1 MYWSKEQVEEHF
13 NNYSKTYAKNKE
25 FTIASFD
32 DMASKTVLTQL
43 LRKWGI
49 MSTEMQIAYEN
60 DQAIITETEK
70 IYIDNPNTNN
80 VIENNTNFQQ
90 LEENIS
96 KLDNLVFKNE

>member
-1 MYWSKEQVEEHF
+1 
-13 NNYSKTYAKNKE
+13 
-25 FTIASFD
+25 
-32 DMASKTVLTQL
+32 MASKTVLTQL

>member
-1 MYWSKEQVEEHF
+1 
-13 NNYSKTYAKNKE
+13 
-25 FTIASFD
+25 
-32 DMASKTVLTQL
+32 MALKTVLTQL

-49 MSTEMQIAYEN
+49 MSTEMQIAYES

-90 LEENIS
+90 LEKNIN

>member
-1 MYWSKEQVEEHF
+1 MSKKQIEKHF
-13 NNYSKTYAKNKE
+13 LKYSKTYAKNKE
-25 FTIASFD
+25 FIVSDFD
-32 DMASKTVLTQL
+32 SMALKTVLTQL

-49 MSTEMQIAYEN
+49 MSTEMQIAYES
-60 DQAIITETEK
+60 DQAIITENEK
-70 IYIDNPNTNN
+70 IYIDNPNINN